1 MVLSREIQ
9 TMDEVLYSRT
19 PIGQLVYDLGFTKLG
34 DSYLARKHK
43 MPIAE
48 IRKCR
53 EAWDRGSKAAKRSIK
68 KRRAARR

>member
-1 MVLSREIQ
+1 MTEIAYGK
-9 TMDEVLYSRT
+9 TALGR
-19 PIGQLVYDLGFTKLG
+19 LVYDLGFTSLS

-53 EAWDRGSKAAKRSIK
+53 AAYERGTTAAKRSAR
-68 KRRAARR
+68 KRRRRS

>member
-1 MVLSREIQ
+1 ME
-9 TMDEVLYSRT
+9 EVTYGRT

-34 DSYLARKHK
+34 DKYLARKHK

-53 EAWDRGSKAAKRSIK
+53 EAWERGSASGK
-68 KRRAARR
+68 KRRAARHRS